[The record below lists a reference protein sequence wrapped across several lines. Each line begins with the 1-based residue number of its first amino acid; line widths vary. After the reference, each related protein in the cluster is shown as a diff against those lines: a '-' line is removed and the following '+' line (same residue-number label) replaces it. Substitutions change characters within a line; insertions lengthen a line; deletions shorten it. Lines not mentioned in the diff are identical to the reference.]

1 MPVLDTGIS
10 RRLEKGCRVRP
21 GNDES
26 NEMNRRYF
34 TSPYQKSRSYSPAVI
49 TEGGRVVWLAGHLAA
64 EDEDGRSLAGDFDG
78 QVRCVFRKLAATLA
92 AADAALSDIV
102 TMTVFITDVS
112 NNARFV
118 ELRKEF
124 FADDAYPASTMVTV
138 AALNRPELL
147 VEINAVAV
155 TG

>member
-1 MPVLDTGIS
+1 
-10 RRLEKGCRVRP
+10 
-21 GNDES
+21 
-26 NEMNRRYF
+26 MNRRYF